1 MVNLICCSLWRCPLC
16 VCGGLC
22 NLSRVQAAVSD
33 NLMDEWIIVMSICGS
48 AVAEV

>member
-1 MVNLICCSLWRCPLC
+1 MVNLICCSFLRCPLC

-22 NLSRVQAAVSD
+22 NLSRVQVAVSD
-33 NLMDEWIIVMSICGS
+33 NLMDEWIIVMSICDS